1 MDVNAVF
8 ITAAAI
14 PLVSRLGEVSIFQ
27 MQKWR
32 ILTTKT
38 HLSTVLEAF
47 PEDSNQ
53 SKWMREVWVGGA
65 AAWLAAAAPRAP
77 VSS

>member
-1 MDVNAVF
+1 
-8 ITAAAI
+8 
-14 PLVSRLGEVSIFQ
+14 

-53 SKWMREVWVGGA
+53 SKWMWEMWVDGGT
-65 AAWLAAAAPRAP
+65 AAWLASLLCAWKKRQKLETRVEGNKAT
-77 VSS
+77 